1 MNLATIL
8 YKKGPKN
15 KKVFLYFNQ
24 QEYTFEDAEK
34 RSSSIANY
42 LQANGIK
49 PDDKVAIISGNRPE
63 FIFSYFGILKVGG
76 VVVPVNPLLTPFEL
90 SYILEHSDTKFVI
103 YDDQLKPKLQHIKIN
118 SLAMGQISSLEY
130 KPFIPLDRND
140 HDVVAILYTSGTTGR
155 PKGAMLTHKNLLSNI
170 KSVSK
175 AIQCDEKDKFILV
188 LPLFHSFG
196 ATVGMLTPINLNA
209 SIILLPRFT
218 PESVLESISKQKG
231 TVFLGVPS
239 MFSLLSMVKEEEIAG
254 LDLSSWRF
262 CISGGAPLP
271 TAVLEAFER
280 KYGVMIYEGDGPTE
294 CSPVTSVNPIGGKRK
309 IGSIGTPIPDVKM
322 AIMDDNCNL
331 LPPGSEGEIVVK
343 GPNVFKG
350 YYKDEQATKESFCGE
365 YFRTGDIGK
374 MDEEGYF
381 YIIDRKKDMI
391 IVNGMNVYPREIE
404 ELLYKIDGIKEAAC
418 IGKPHHLHGEIPV
431 CYIVIEE
438 GKKVD
443 IKQINQELRKYL
455 APYKVPR
462 SIEIVE
468 SLLKTSTGKISK
480 VLLREKVL
488 GKQS

>member
-1 MNLATIL
+1 MNLPTIL

-76 VVVPVNPLLTPFEL
+76 IVVPVNPLLTPFEL

-140 HDVVAILYTSGTTGR
+140 HDVAAILYTSGTTGR

-231 TVFLGVPS
+231 TVF
-239 MFSLLSMVKEEEIAG
+239 
-254 LDLSSWRF
+254 
-262 CISGGAPLP
+262 
-271 TAVLEAFER
+271 
-280 KYGVMIYEGDGPTE
+280 
-294 CSPVTSVNPIGGKRK
+294 
-309 IGSIGTPIPDVKM
+309 
-322 AIMDDNCNL
+322 
-331 LPPGSEGEIVVK
+331 
-343 GPNVFKG
+343 
-350 YYKDEQATKESFCGE
+350 
-365 YFRTGDIGK
+365 
-374 MDEEGYF
+374 
-381 YIIDRKKDMI
+381 
-391 IVNGMNVYPREIE
+391 
-404 ELLYKIDGIKEAAC
+404 
-418 IGKPHHLHGEIPV
+418 
-431 CYIVIEE
+431 
-438 GKKVD
+438 
-443 IKQINQELRKYL
+443 
-455 APYKVPR
+455 
-462 SIEIVE
+462 
-468 SLLKTSTGKISK
+468 
-480 VLLREKVL
+480 
-488 GKQS
+488 